1 MSQKTFI
8 RAPTTTEQLVRLM
21 GLGEQSL
28 CWSYKLALSPLKIFG
43 FFFLHC
49 FVWKGTSAL
58 CPNTKHRICLSL
70 LDTDPWGV
78 LFLSLAIKRQN
89 PLPSQAL
96 VLTQF
101 IITSCVSITS
111 FCFYFSFRIDT
122 LTEKQDEPS
131 ALFYCFLCYLGGLH
145 PVAYKSFTIN
155 SQVVF

>member
-1 MSQKTFI
+1 MLKLQTCSI
-8 RAPTTTEQLVRLM
+8 STENF
-21 GLGEQSL
+21 
-28 CWSYKLALSPLKIFG
+28 W
-43 FFFLHC
+43 FFFYTALYERVLLP
-49 FVWKGTSAL
+49 FVPT
-58 CPNTKHRICLSL
+58 PNTVSVFLFWTL
-70 LDTDPWGV
+70 TPGGV

-101 IITSCVSITS
+101 IITSCVSIT
-111 FCFYFSFRIDT
+111 FFYFYFSFKIDT

>member
-1 MSQKTFI
+1 MLKLQTCSI
-8 RAPTTTEQLVRLM
+8 STENF
-21 GLGEQSL
+21 
-28 CWSYKLALSPLKIFG
+28 W
-43 FFFLHC
+43 FFFYTALYERVLLP
-49 FVWKGTSAL
+49 FVPT
-58 CPNTKHRICLSL
+58 PNTVSVFLFWTL
-70 LDTDPWGV
+70 TPGGV